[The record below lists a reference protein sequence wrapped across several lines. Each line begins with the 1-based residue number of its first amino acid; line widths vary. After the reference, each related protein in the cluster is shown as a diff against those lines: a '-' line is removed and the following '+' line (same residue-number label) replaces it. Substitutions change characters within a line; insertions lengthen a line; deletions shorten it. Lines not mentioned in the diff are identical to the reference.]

1 MAVNDSTSKHV
12 YLSIQTTDCTHRAY
26 LCHTRTHICKH
37 QTGTLRCTIAGDS
50 TISSSAPSD
59 SGTTS
64 SYYGTDALIHTGDL
78 FSLNI
83 VDKAFMYNEDT
94 QPRLA
99 KLAYTKLSLEKALLD
114 MLPSGW
120 FGVDHMNL
128 TTSALSSAELDVSV
142 KKLASSSS
150 PSSSVGIS
158 TMSMITAA
166 TAAQDATLQRL
177 RLGDPQGWD

>member
-1 MAVNDSTSKHV
+1 MRARTHV
-12 YLSIQTTDCTHRAY
+12 WYTQPHMQASNICEYQTT
-26 LCHTRTHICKH
+26 
-37 QTGTLRCTIAGDS
+37 TLRCTIAGDS
-50 TISSSAPSD
+50 TISSNTPSNTD
-59 SGTTS
+59 TTS

-78 FSLNI
+78 LTLKI
-83 VDKAFMYNEDT
+83 VDKAFMYDEET

-120 FGVDHMNL
+120 FGYDHMNL
-128 TTSALSSAELDVSV
+128 TASALSGTELDVSI
-142 KKLASSSS
+142 KRLASSSS

-158 TMSMITAA
+158 TMSMITSA

-177 RLGDPQGWD
+177 RLGDPQVWG